1 MTGAAL
7 PREEMPLREEL
18 LTLLEDDGRRCGVS
32 CPRCGSRDFAGPSPD
47 GFIFCRK
54 CHRRMPKRA
63 LPTDD
68 RPIKE
73 P

>member
-7 PREEMPLREEL
+7 PREEITLREEL
-18 LTLLEDDGRRCGVS
+18 LALLEGDGPRGVS
-32 CPRCGSRDFAGPSPD
+32 CPRCGSSDFAGPSPD

-54 CHRRMPKRA
+54 CHRRMPRRA